1 MRLCLLRNLLSK
13 GACSLVNG
21 NDELHKLVN
30 SIALKNA
37 AEHSGRTNVNTVLAK
52 ILSLK
57 PELKNEIK
65 TVIEE
70 IKTVVDSVNK
80 LDTDQQKKYLNELE
94 STESKFTSKSTHEHV
109 GSHPFPELQTTG
121 TKVVT
126 RFPPEPNGYPHIG
139 HAKAAIID
147 EEYARIYNGK
157 LILRFDDTNP
167 LNERL
172 EYYEAIR
179 SGLEWLGI
187 KPDIVK
193 NTSDDIFILHDHGK
207 KLTLSGNAYVCTC
220 DSNSIHKMRMQ
231 QVECPC
237 RSNIDD
243 SEKNKERLDKLFDGT
258 YHQNDAI
265 VRFKGNMQDNNTVL
279 RDPTLF
285 RIIEASH
292 PLLGEKVKVWPTY
305 DFAAPVEDSLDGV
318 SHALRSKE
326 YELRNALYSDI
337 LDRLE
342 LRKPVVVEFS
352 RLELENMPVSKRK
365 IKQLID
371 DKQIDGWD
379 DPRLLT
385 LSALQKRGFDPKAI
399 RSFVLSL
406 GLTLAESKPPFKT
419 LESMNRKI
427 LEPIAIRFFFV
438 KDPIRV
444 VLDAQD
450 TKVILKNH
458 PNIDLGTR
466 QVEVSNVI
474 YISQDDAIL
483 LTEDEEIRLMELYN
497 IKINNID
504 RDNKVITASY
514 VNNEIVREMKKI
526 QWVSDKD
533 KVNYTVLV
541 PKELYVDDKFNPN
554 SLDRIDGYAE
564 TSVSQLKPHTPLQLI
579 RFGFCNTVDKTSAIF
594 SHR

>member
-1 MRLCLLRNLLSK
+1 M
-13 GACSLVNG
+13 NG
-21 NDELHKLVN
+21 NDEIDRLVN
-30 SIALKNA
+30 AIALKNA
-37 AEHSGRTNVNTVLAK
+37 AEHSGSTNVNTVLAK
-52 ILSLK
+52 ILSLR
-57 PELKNEIK
+57 PELKKEIK
-65 TVIEE
+65 TLMVE

-80 LDTDQQKKYLNELE
+80 MDVELQKKYLNEIDLE
-94 STESKFTSKSTHEHV
+94 DGKIDSKSAQKHV
-109 GSHPFPELQTTG
+109 TSHLLPELQMTG
-121 TKVVT
+121 TRVIT

-147 EEYARIYNGK
+147 EEYARMYDGK

-167 LNERL
+167 QNEKL

-179 SGLEWLGI
+179 SGLEWLGV

-193 NTSDDIFILHDHGK
+193 NTSDDIFVLHDYGK
-207 KLTLSGNAYVCTC
+207 KLTLGGNAYVCTC
-220 DSNSIHKMRMQ
+220 DTNKIHKMRMQ

-237 RSNIDD
+237 RGNIDD
-243 SEKNKERLDKLFDGT
+243 AEKNKERLDKLFDGT

-285 RIIEASH
+285 RIIESPH
-292 PLLGEKVKVWPTY
+292 PLLGEKVQVWPTY
-305 DFAAPVEDSLDGV
+305 DFAAPVEDCLDGV

-326 YELRNALYSDI
+326 YELRNALYLDI

-342 LRKPVVVEFS
+342 LRKPIVIEFS
-352 RLELENMPVSKRK
+352 RLEFENMPVSKRK

-371 DKQIDGWD
+371 DNHIAGWD

-385 LSALQKRGFDPKAI
+385 LSAMRKRGFDPRAI
-399 RSFVLSL
+399 RSFILSL

-427 LEPIAIRFFFV
+427 LEPVAIRLFFV
-438 KDPIRV
+438 KDPIRIIV
-444 VLDAQD
+444 EDAQD
-450 TKVILKNH
+450 TKVTLRNH

-466 QVEVSNVI
+466 QVEVSNVV

-497 IKINNID
+497 IKIKNID
-504 RDNKVITASY
+504 LDKKVITASY
-514 VNNEIVREMKKI
+514 LDKEIVRDMKKI
-526 QWVSDKD
+526 QWVSDKN
-533 KVNYTVLV
+533 KTNYTVLV
-541 PKELYVDDKFNPN
+541 PKEVYIDDKFNPN
-554 SLDRIDGYAE
+554 SLERIEGYAE
-564 TSVSQLKPHTPLQLI
+564 SSILQLKPHTQLQLT
-579 RFGFCNTVDKTSAIF
+579 RFGFCNTQEKTTAIF
-594 SHR
+594 IHR

>member
-1 MRLCLLRNLLSK
+1 MK
-13 GACSLVNG
+13 G
-21 NDELHKLVN
+21 NDEIHRLVN
-30 SIALKNA
+30 AIALKNA
-37 AEHSGRTNVNTVLAK
+37 VEHSGSTNVNTVLAK

-57 PELKNEIK
+57 PELKKEIK
-65 TVIEE
+65 TLMEE
-70 IKTVVDSVNK
+70 IKTIVDSVNK
-80 LDTDQQKKYLNELE
+80 MGVDEQKKYLDELD
-94 STESKFTSKSTHEHV
+94 STERKLDSKSTQGHMD
-109 GSHPFPELQTTG
+109 SHPLPELKMTG

-147 EEYARIYNGK
+147 EEYARMYDGK

-167 LNERL
+167 LNEKL
-172 EYYEAIR
+172 EYYEAIG

-187 KPDIVK
+187 KPDIIK
-193 NTSDDIFILHDHGK
+193 NTSDDIFVLHDYGK
-207 KLTLSGNAYVCTC
+207 KLTLGGNAYVCTC
-220 DSNSIHKMRMQ
+220 DTNKIHEMRMQ

-237 RSNIDD
+237 RNNIDNP
-243 SEKNKERLDKLFDGT
+243 EKNKERLDKLFDGT
-258 YHQNDAI
+258 YHQNEAI
-265 VRFKGNMQDNNTVL
+265 IRFKGNMQDNNTVL

-292 PLLGEKVKVWPTY
+292 PLLGEKVRVWPTY

-342 LRKPVVVEFS
+342 LRKPIVVEFS
-352 RLELENMPVSKRK
+352 RLDFENMPVSKRK

-371 DKQIDGWD
+371 DKQIAGWD

-385 LSALQKRGFDPKAI
+385 LSALRKRGFDPRAI

-438 KDPIRV
+438 KDPVRV
-444 VLDAQD
+444 IVKDAQD
-450 TKVILKNH
+450 TKVILRNH

-483 LTEDEEIRLMELYN
+483 VAEDEEIRLMELYN
-497 IKINNID
+497 IKINDID
-504 RDNKVITASY
+504 RENKVITASY
-514 VNNEIVREMKKI
+514 LNNEIVKEMKKI
-526 QWVSDKD
+526 QWVSDRD
-533 KVNYTVLV
+533 KTNYSVLV
-541 PKELYVDDKFNPN
+541 PRELYIDNKFNPN
-554 SLDRIDGYAE
+554 SLERIDGYAE
-564 TSVSQLKPHTPLQLI
+564 PSILQLKSHTPLQLI
-579 RFGFCNTVDKTSAIF
+579 RFGFCNTLDKTSAIF

>member
-1 MRLCLLRNLLSK
+1 MK
-13 GACSLVNG
+13 GNEEIDRLVNA
-21 NDELHKLVN
+21 
-30 SIALKNA
+30 IALKNA
-37 AEHSGRTNVNTVLAK
+37 VEHSGSTNVNTVLAK

-57 PELKNEIK
+57 PELKKEIK
-65 TVIEE
+65 TLIEE
-70 IKTVVDSVNK
+70 IKSVVDSVNK
-80 LDTDQQKKYLNELE
+80 LDKDKQKKYLDELYSME
-94 STESKFTSKSTHEHV
+94 SENSSKSTQEHRD
-109 GSHPFPELQTTG
+109 SHPLPELQTTG

-147 EEYARIYNGK
+147 EEYARMYNGE

-167 LNERL
+167 LNEKL

-179 SGLEWLGI
+179 NGLEWLGV
-187 KPDIVK
+187 KPDIIK
-193 NTSDDIFILHDHGK
+193 NTSDDIFVLHDYGK
-207 KLTLSGNAYVCTC
+207 KLTLGGNAYICTC
-220 DSNSIHKMRMQ
+220 DTNKIHKMRMQ

-237 RSNIDD
+237 RSNIDNL
-243 SEKNKERLDKLFDGT
+243 EINRERLDKLFDGT
-258 YHQNDAI
+258 YHQNEAI
-265 VRFKGNMQDNNTVL
+265 IRFKGNMQDNNTVL

-292 PLLGEKVKVWPTY
+292 PLLGEKVRVWPTY

-342 LRKPVVVEFS
+342 LRKPIVVEFS
-352 RLELENMPVSKRK
+352 RLEFENMPVSKRK
-365 IKQLID
+365 IKQLIED
-371 DKQIDGWD
+371 NQIAGWD

-385 LSALQKRGFDPKAI
+385 LSALQKRGFDPRAI
-399 RSFVLSL
+399 RTFVLSL

-427 LEPIAIRFFFV
+427 LEPIAVRFFFV

-444 VLDAQD
+444 IVENAPDMEVTLR
-450 TKVILKNH
+450 NH
-458 PNIDLGTR
+458 PNINLGDR

-483 LTEDEEIRLMELYN
+483 LAEDEEIRLMELYN
-497 IKINNID
+497 IKINEID
-504 RDNKVITASY
+504 LDNKVITASY

-526 QWVSDKD
+526 QWVSDRD
-533 KVNYTVLV
+533 KTNYTVLV
-541 PKELYVDDKFNPN
+541 PKELYVDNKFNPD
-554 SLDRIDGYAE
+554 SLERIEGYAE
-564 TSVSQLKPHTPLQLI
+564 TSILQLKSQSPLQLI
-579 RFGFCNTVDKTSAIF
+579 RFGFCNTLEKASAIF

>member
-1 MRLCLLRNLLSK
+1 MD
-13 GACSLVNG
+13 V
-21 NDELHKLVN
+21 E
-30 SIALKNA
+30 
-37 AEHSGRTNVNTVLAK
+37 
-52 ILSLK
+52 
-57 PELKNEIK
+57 
-65 TVIEE
+65 
-70 IKTVVDSVNK
+70 
-80 LDTDQQKKYLNELE
+80 QQKKFLNEIDLVDNNID
-94 STESKFTSKSTHEHV
+94 SKSAKEHV
-109 GSHPFPELQTTG
+109 ASHPFPQLQMTG

-147 EEYARIYNGK
+147 EEYARIYDGK

-167 LNERL
+167 LNEKL

-179 SGLEWLGI
+179 SGLEWLGV

-193 NTSDDIFILHDHGK
+193 NTSDDIFVLHDYGK
-207 KLTLSGNAYVCTC
+207 KLTLGGNAYVCTC
-220 DSNSIHKMRMQ
+220 DTNKIHKMRMQ

-237 RSNIDD
+237 RGNIDD
-243 SEKNKERLDKLFDGT
+243 AEKNKERLGKLFDGT

-285 RIIEASH
+285 RIIEAPH
-292 PLLGEKVKVWPTY
+292 PLLGEKVQVWPTY
-305 DFAAPVEDSLDGV
+305 DFAAPVEDCLDGV

-326 YELRNALYSDI
+326 YELRNALYLDI

-342 LRKPVVVEFS
+342 LRKPIVVEFS
-352 RLELENMPVSKRK
+352 RLDFENMPVSKRK

-371 DKQIDGWD
+371 DNHIAGWD

-385 LSALQKRGFDPKAI
+385 LSAMRNRGFDPRAI

-427 LEPIAIRFFFV
+427 LEPIAIRLFFV
-438 KDPIRV
+438 KDPIRIIV
-444 VLDAQD
+444 EDAQD
-450 TKVILKNH
+450 TKVTLRNH

-466 QVEVSNVI
+466 QVEVSNVV

-497 IKINNID
+497 IKIKDID
-504 RDNKVITASY
+504 LDKKVITASY
-514 VNNEIVREMKKI
+514 LNNEIVRDMKKI
-526 QWVSDKD
+526 QWVSDKN
-533 KVNYTVLV
+533 KTKYTVLV
-541 PKELYVDDKFNPN
+541 PKELYIDDKFNPN
-554 SLDRIDGYAE
+554 SLERIEGYAE
-564 TSVSQLKPHTPLQLI
+564 TSILQLKSHTQLQLT
-579 RFGFCNTVDKTSAIF
+579 RFGFCNTQEKTTAIF
-594 SHR
+594 IHR

>member
-1 MRLCLLRNLLSK
+1 VK
-13 GACSLVNG
+13 G
-21 NDELHKLVN
+21 NDEIHRLVN
-30 SIALKNA
+30 AIALKNA
-37 AEHSGRTNVNTVLAK
+37 AEHSGSTNVNTVLSK

-57 PELKNEIK
+57 PELKKEIK

-70 IKTVVDSVNK
+70 IKTVVESVNK
-80 LDTDQQKKYLNELE
+80 MDIDQQKKYLEELD
-94 STESKFTSKSTHEHV
+94 STNSKLDSKSIQENK
-109 GSHPFPELQTTG
+109 GSHPFPELQLTG

-147 EEYARIYNGK
+147 EEYARIYDGK

-167 LNERL
+167 LNEKL

-179 SGLEWLGI
+179 SGLEWLGV

-193 NTSDDIFILHDHGK
+193 NTSDDIFVLHDYGK
-207 KLTLSGNAYVCTC
+207 KLTSSGNAYVCTC
-220 DSNSIHKMRMQ
+220 DTNNIHKMRMQ

-237 RSNIDD
+237 RSNIEN
-243 SEKNKERLDKLFDGT
+243 SEKNMERLDKLFDGT
-258 YHQNDAI
+258 YHQNEAI
-265 VRFKGNMQDNNTVL
+265 VRFKGRMDDNNTVL

-342 LRKPVVVEFS
+342 LRKPIVVEFS
-352 RLELENMPVSKRK
+352 RLEFENMPVSKRK

-371 DKQIDGWD
+371 DKQIADWN

-385 LSALQKRGFDPKAI
+385 LSALRKRGFDPRAI

-427 LEPIAIRFFFV
+427 LEPVAIRFFFV
-438 KDPIRV
+438 KDPIKVIIDNVR
-444 VLDAQD
+444 D

-497 IKINNID
+497 IKINKID

-514 VNNEIVREMKKI
+514 LNNEIIREMKKI
-526 QWVSDKD
+526 QWVSDMD
-533 KVNYTVLV
+533 KINYTILV
-541 PKELYVDDKFNPN
+541 PKELYVDNKFNPN
-554 SLDRIDGYAE
+554 SLERVEGFAE
-564 TSVSQLKPHTPLQLI
+564 TSVSHLKSRTPLQLI
-579 RFGFCNTVDKTSAIF
+579 RFGFCNTQDKTSAIF

>member
-1 MRLCLLRNLLSK
+1 VK
-13 GACSLVNG
+13 G
-21 NDELHKLVN
+21 NDEIHRLVN
-30 SIALKNA
+30 AIALKNA
-37 AEHSGRTNVNTVLAK
+37 VEHSGSTNVNTVLSK

-57 PELKNEIK
+57 PELKKEIK
-65 TVIEE
+65 MVIEE
-70 IKTVVDSVNK
+70 IKTVVESVNK
-80 LDTDQQKKYLNELE
+80 MDIDQQKKYLKELD
-94 STESKFTSKSTHEHV
+94 STNSNLDSKSTQENKS
-109 GSHPFPELQTTG
+109 SHPFPKLQMTG

-147 EEYARIYNGK
+147 EEYARIYDGK

-167 LNERL
+167 LNEKL

-179 SGLEWLGI
+179 SGLEWLGV

-193 NTSDDIFILHDHGK
+193 NTSDDIFLLQDYGK

-220 DSNSIHKMRMQ
+220 DTNNIHKMRMQ

-237 RSNIDD
+237 RSNIEN
-243 SEKNKERLDKLFDGT
+243 SEKNMERLDKLFDGT
-258 YHQNDAI
+258 YHQNEAI
-265 VRFKGNMQDNNTVL
+265 VRFKGRMDDNNTVL

-292 PLLGEKVKVWPTY
+292 PLLGEKIKVWPTY

-342 LRKPVVVEFS
+342 LRKPIVVEFS
-352 RLELENMPVSKRK
+352 RLEFENMPVSKRK

-371 DKQIDGWD
+371 DKQIADWD

-385 LSALQKRGFDPKAI
+385 LSALRKRGFDPRAI

-427 LEPIAIRFFFV
+427 LEPVATRFFFV

-444 VLDAQD
+444 IIENVQD

-497 IKINNID
+497 IKINKID
-504 RDNKVITASY
+504 RDNKAITASY
-514 VNNEIVREMKKI
+514 LNNEVIREMKKI
-526 QWVSDKD
+526 QWVSDMD
-533 KVNYTVLV
+533 KINYTILV
-541 PKELYVDDKFNPN
+541 PKELYVNGKFNPN
-554 SLDRIDGYAE
+554 SLERIEGFAE
-564 TSVSQLKPHTPLQLI
+564 TSVSHLKSGTPFQLI
-579 RFGFCNTVDKTSAIF
+579 RFGFCNTQDKTSAIF

>member
-1 MRLCLLRNLLSK
+1 L
-13 GACSLVNG
+13 NG
-21 NDELHKLVN
+21 NDEIDRLVN
-30 SIALKNA
+30 AIALKNA
-37 AEHSGRTNVNTVLAK
+37 AEHSGSTNVNTVLAK
-52 ILSLK
+52 ILSLR
-57 PELKNEIK
+57 PELKKEIK
-65 TVIEE
+65 TLMAE

-80 LDTDQQKKYLNELE
+80 MDVELQKKYLNEIDLE
-94 STESKFTSKSTHEHV
+94 DSKIDSKSTQKHV
-109 GSHPFPELQTTG
+109 ASHSLPELQMTG
-121 TKVVT
+121 TRVIT

-147 EEYARIYNGK
+147 EEYARRYDGK

-167 LNERL
+167 QNEKL

-179 SGLEWLGI
+179 SGLEWLGV

-193 NTSDDIFILHDHGK
+193 NTSDDIFVLHDYGK
-207 KLTLSGNAYVCTC
+207 KLTLDGNAYVCTC
-220 DSNSIHKMRMQ
+220 DTNKIHKMRMQ

-237 RSNIDD
+237 RGNIDD
-243 SEKNKERLDKLFDGT
+243 AEKNKERLDKLFDGT

-285 RIIEASH
+285 RIIEAPH
-292 PLLGEKVKVWPTY
+292 PLLGDKVQVWPTY
-305 DFAAPVEDSLDGV
+305 DFAAPVEDCLDGV

-326 YELRNALYSDI
+326 YELRNALYLDI

-342 LRKPVVVEFS
+342 LRKPIVVEFS
-352 RLELENMPVSKRK
+352 RLEFENMPVSKRK

-371 DKQIDGWD
+371 DNHIAGWD

-385 LSALQKRGFDPKAI
+385 LSAMRKRGFDPRAI

-427 LEPIAIRFFFV
+427 LEPIAIRLFFV
-438 KDPIRV
+438 KDPIKIIV
-444 VLDAQD
+444 EDAQD
-450 TKVILKNH
+450 TKVTLRNH

-466 QVEVSNVI
+466 QVEVSNVV

-497 IKINNID
+497 IKIKDID
-504 RDNKVITASY
+504 LDKKVITASY
-514 VNNEIVREMKKI
+514 LNNEIVRDMKKI
-526 QWVSDKD
+526 QWVSDKNNT
-533 KVNYTVLV
+533 NYTVLV
-541 PKELYVDDKFNPN
+541 PKELYIDDKFNPN
-554 SLDRIDGYAE
+554 SLERIEGYAE
-564 TSVSQLKPHTPLQLI
+564 TSILQLKSNTQLQLT
-579 RFGFCNTVDKTSAIF
+579 RFGFCNTQEKTTAIF
-594 SHR
+594 IHR

>member
-1 MRLCLLRNLLSK
+1 M
-13 GACSLVNG
+13 NG
-21 NDELHKLVN
+21 NDEIDRLVN
-30 SIALKNA
+30 AIALKNA
-37 AEHSGRTNVNTVLAK
+37 AEHSGSTNVNTVLAK
-52 ILSLK
+52 ILSLR
-57 PELKNEIK
+57 PELKKEIK
-65 TVIEE
+65 TLMAE

-80 LDTDQQKKYLNELE
+80 MDVELQKKYLNEIDLE
-94 STESKFTSKSTHEHV
+94 DSKIDSKSTQKHV
-109 GSHPFPELQTTG
+109 ASHSLPELQMTG
-121 TKVVT
+121 TRVIT

-147 EEYARIYNGK
+147 EEYARRYDGK

-167 LNERL
+167 QNEKL

-179 SGLEWLGI
+179 SGLEWLGV

-193 NTSDDIFILHDHGK
+193 NTSDDIFVLHDYGK
-207 KLTLSGNAYVCTC
+207 KLTLDGNAYVCTC
-220 DSNSIHKMRMQ
+220 DTNKIHKMRMQ

-237 RSNIDD
+237 RGNIDD
-243 SEKNKERLDKLFDGT
+243 AEKNKERLDKLFDGT

-285 RIIEASH
+285 RIIEAPH
-292 PLLGEKVKVWPTY
+292 PLLGEKVQVWPTY
-305 DFAAPVEDSLDGV
+305 DFAAPVEDCLDGV

-326 YELRNALYSDI
+326 YELRNALYLDI

-342 LRKPVVVEFS
+342 LRKPIVVEFS
-352 RLELENMPVSKRK
+352 RLEFENMPVSKRK

-371 DKQIDGWD
+371 DNHIAGWD

-385 LSALQKRGFDPKAI
+385 LSAMRKRGFDPRAI

-427 LEPIAIRFFFV
+427 LEPIAIRLFFV
-438 KDPIRV
+438 KDPIKIIV
-444 VLDAQD
+444 EDAQD
-450 TKVILKNH
+450 TKVTLRNH

-466 QVEVSNVI
+466 QVEVSNVV

-497 IKINNID
+497 IKIKDID
-504 RDNKVITASY
+504 LDKKVITASY
-514 VNNEIVREMKKI
+514 LNNEIVRDMKKI
-526 QWVSDKD
+526 QWVSDKN
-533 KVNYTVLV
+533 KTNYTVLV
-541 PKELYVDDKFNPN
+541 PKELYIDDKFNPN
-554 SLDRIDGYAE
+554 SLERIEGYAE
-564 TSVSQLKPHTPLQLI
+564 TSILQLKSNTQLQLT
-579 RFGFCNTVDKTSAIF
+579 RFGFCNTQEKTTAIF
-594 SHR
+594 IHR

>member
-1 MRLCLLRNLLSK
+1 M
-13 GACSLVNG
+13 NG
-21 NDELHKLVN
+21 NDEIDRLVN
-30 SIALKNA
+30 AIALKNA
-37 AEHSGRTNVNTVLAK
+37 AEHSGSTNVNTVLAK
-52 ILSLK
+52 ILSLR
-57 PELKNEIK
+57 PELKKEIK
-65 TVIEE
+65 TLMAE

-80 LDTDQQKKYLNELE
+80 MDVELQKKYLNEIDLE
-94 STESKFTSKSTHEHV
+94 DSKIDSKSTQKHV
-109 GSHPFPELQTTG
+109 ASHSLPELQMTG
-121 TKVVT
+121 TRVIT

-147 EEYARIYNGK
+147 EEYARRYDGK

-167 LNERL
+167 QNEKL

-179 SGLEWLGI
+179 SGLEWLGV

-193 NTSDDIFILHDHGK
+193 NTSDDIFVLHDYGK
-207 KLTLSGNAYVCTC
+207 KLTLDGNAYVCTC
-220 DSNSIHKMRMQ
+220 DTNKIHKMRMQ

-237 RSNIDD
+237 RGNIDD
-243 SEKNKERLDKLFDGT
+243 AEKNKERLDKLFDGT

-285 RIIEASH
+285 RIIEAPH
-292 PLLGEKVKVWPTY
+292 PLLGDKVQVWPTY
-305 DFAAPVEDSLDGV
+305 DFAAPVEDCLDGV

-326 YELRNALYSDI
+326 YELRNALYLDI

-342 LRKPVVVEFS
+342 LRKPIVVEFS
-352 RLELENMPVSKRK
+352 RLEFENMPVSKRK

-371 DKQIDGWD
+371 DNHIAGWD

-385 LSALQKRGFDPKAI
+385 LSAMRKRGFDPRAI

-427 LEPIAIRFFFV
+427 LEPIAIRLFFV
-438 KDPIRV
+438 KDPIKIIV
-444 VLDAQD
+444 EDAQD
-450 TKVILKNH
+450 TKVTLRNH

-466 QVEVSNVI
+466 QVEVSNVV

-497 IKINNID
+497 INIKD
-504 RDNKVITASY
+504 IDLDKKVITASY
-514 VNNEIVREMKKI
+514 LNNEIVRDMKKI
-526 QWVSDKD
+526 QWVSDKN
-533 KVNYTVLV
+533 KTNYTVLV
-541 PKELYVDDKFNPN
+541 PKELYIDDKFNPN
-554 SLDRIDGYAE
+554 SLERIEGYAE
-564 TSVSQLKPHTPLQLI
+564 TSILQLKSNTQLQLT
-579 RFGFCNTVDKTSAIF
+579 RFGFCNTQEKTTAIF
-594 SHR
+594 IHR

>member
-1 MRLCLLRNLLSK
+1 MK
-13 GACSLVNG
+13 G
-21 NDELHKLVN
+21 NDEIHRLVN
-30 SIALKNA
+30 AIALKNA
-37 AEHSGRTNVNTVLAK
+37 AEHSGSTNVNTVLSK

-57 PELKNEIK
+57 PELKKEIK

-70 IKTVVDSVNK
+70 IKTVVESVNK
-80 LDTDQQKKYLNELE
+80 MDIDQQKKYLEELD
-94 STESKFTSKSTHEHV
+94 SANSKLDSKSIQENK
-109 GSHPFPELQTTG
+109 GSHPFPELQLTG

-147 EEYARIYNGK
+147 EEYARIYDGK

-167 LNERL
+167 LNEKL

-179 SGLEWLGI
+179 SGLEWLGV

-193 NTSDDIFILHDHGK
+193 NTSDDIFVLHDYGK
-207 KLTLSGNAYVCTC
+207 KLTSSGNAYVCTC
-220 DSNSIHKMRMQ
+220 DTNNIHKMRMQ

-237 RSNIDD
+237 RSNIEN
-243 SEKNKERLDKLFDGT
+243 SEKNMERLDKLFDGT
-258 YHQNDAI
+258 YHQNEAI
-265 VRFKGNMQDNNTVL
+265 VRFKGRMDDNNTVL

-342 LRKPVVVEFS
+342 LRKPIVVEFS
-352 RLELENMPVSKRK
+352 RLEFENMPVSKRK

-371 DKQIDGWD
+371 DKQIADWN

-385 LSALQKRGFDPKAI
+385 LSALRKRGFDPRAI

-427 LEPIAIRFFFV
+427 LEPVAIRFFFV
-438 KDPIRV
+438 KDPIKVIIDNVR
-444 VLDAQD
+444 D

-497 IKINNID
+497 IKINKID

-514 VNNEIVREMKKI
+514 LNNEIIREMKKI
-526 QWVSDKD
+526 QWVSDMD
-533 KVNYTVLV
+533 KINYTILV
-541 PKELYVDDKFNPN
+541 PKELYVDNKFNPN
-554 SLDRIDGYAE
+554 SLERVEGFAE
-564 TSVSQLKPHTPLQLI
+564 TSVSHLKSRTPLQLI
-579 RFGFCNTVDKTSAIF
+579 RFGFCNTQDKTSAIF

>member
-1 MRLCLLRNLLSK
+1 MK
-13 GACSLVNG
+13 G
-21 NDELHKLVN
+21 NDEIHRLVN
-30 SIALKNA
+30 AIALKNA
-37 AEHSGRTNVNTVLAK
+37 VEHSGSTNVNTVLAK

-57 PELKNEIK
+57 PELKKEIK
-65 TVIEE
+65 TLMEE
-70 IKTVVDSVNK
+70 IKTIVDSVNK
-80 LDTDQQKKYLNELE
+80 MGVDQQKKYLDELE
-94 STESKFTSKSTHEHV
+94 STEGKLDSKSTQ
-109 GSHPFPELQTTG
+109 GRMDSHTLPELEMTG

-147 EEYARIYNGK
+147 EEYARMYDGK

-167 LNERL
+167 LNEKL
-172 EYYEAIR
+172 EYYEAIG

-187 KPDIVK
+187 KPDIIK
-193 NTSDDIFILHDHGK
+193 NTSDDIFVLHDYGK
-207 KLTLSGNAYVCTC
+207 KLTLGGNAYVCTC
-220 DSNSIHKMRMQ
+220 DTNKIHEMRMQ
-231 QVECPC
+231 QVECAC
-237 RSNIDD
+237 RSNIDNP
-243 SEKNKERLDKLFDGT
+243 EKNKERLDKLFDGT
-258 YHQNDAI
+258 YHQNEAI
-265 VRFKGNMQDNNTVL
+265 IRFKGNMQDNNTVL

-292 PLLGEKVKVWPTY
+292 PLLGEKVQVWPTY

-342 LRKPVVVEFS
+342 LRKPIVVEFS
-352 RLELENMPVSKRK
+352 RLDFENMPVSKRK

-371 DKQIDGWD
+371 DKQIAGWD

-385 LSALQKRGFDPKAI
+385 LSALRKRGFDPRAI

-438 KDPIRV
+438 KDPVRV
-444 VLDAQD
+444 IVKNAQD
-450 TKVILKNH
+450 TKVVLRNH

-483 LTEDEEIRLMELYN
+483 VAEDEEIRLMELYN
-497 IKINNID
+497 IKINEID
-504 RDNKVITASY
+504 RENKVITASY
-514 VNNEIVREMKKI
+514 LNNEIVKEMKKI
-526 QWVSDKD
+526 QWVSDRD
-533 KVNYTVLV
+533 KTNYTVLI
-541 PKELYVDDKFNPN
+541 PRELYIDDKFNPN
-554 SLDRIDGYAE
+554 SLERIDGYAE
-564 TSVSQLKPHTPLQLI
+564 RSVLQLKSHTPLQLI
-579 RFGFCNTVDKTSAIF
+579 RFGFCNTLDKTSAIF

>member
-1 MRLCLLRNLLSK
+1 
-13 GACSLVNG
+13 
-21 NDELHKLVN
+21 
-30 SIALKNA
+30 
-37 AEHSGRTNVNTVLAK
+37 
-52 ILSLK
+52 
-57 PELKNEIK
+57 
-65 TVIEE
+65 
-70 IKTVVDSVNK
+70 
-80 LDTDQQKKYLNELE
+80 
-94 STESKFTSKSTHEHV
+94 
-109 GSHPFPELQTTG
+109 
-121 TKVVT
+121 VVT

-147 EEYARIYNGK
+147 EEYARIYDGK

-167 LNERL
+167 LNEKL

-179 SGLEWLGI
+179 NGLEWLGV
-187 KPDIVK
+187 KPDIIK
-193 NTSDDIFILHDHGK
+193 NTSDDIFVLHDYGK
-207 KLTLSGNAYVCTC
+207 KLALEGNAYVCTC
-220 DSNSIHKMRMQ
+220 DTNNIHKMRMQ

-237 RSNIDD
+237 RINIDNP
-243 SEKNKERLDKLFDGT
+243 EKNIERLDKLFDGT
-258 YHQNDAI
+258 YHQNEAI
-265 VRFKGNMQDNNTVL
+265 IRFKGNMQDNNTVL

-292 PLLGEKVKVWPTY
+292 PLLGEKVRVWPTY

-342 LRKPVVVEFS
+342 LRKPIVVEFS
-352 RLELENMPVSKRK
+352 RLEFENMPVSKRK
-365 IKQLID
+365 IKQLIE
-371 DKQIDGWD
+371 DKQIAGWD

-385 LSALQKRGFDPKAI
+385 LSALRKRGFDPRAI
-399 RSFVLSL
+399 RRFVLSL

-444 VLDAQD
+444 VVEDAQD
-450 TKVILKNH
+450 IKVILKNH

-466 QVEVSNVI
+466 QVEVSNVV

-483 LTEDEEIRLMELYN
+483 LTEDQEIRLMELYN
-497 IKINNID
+497 VKINNVD
-504 RDNKVITASY
+504 LDNKVITASY
-514 VNNEIVREMKKI
+514 LNNEIVREMKKI

-533 KVNYTVLV
+533 KTNYSVLV
-541 PKELYVDDKFNPN
+541 PKELYVNDKFNPN
-554 SLDRIDGYAE
+554 SLERVEGYAE
-564 TSVSQLKPHTPLQLI
+564 TSVSQLKSHTPLQLI
-579 RFGFCNTVDKTSAIF
+579 RFGFCNALEKTLAIF

>member
-1 MRLCLLRNLLSK
+1 
-13 GACSLVNG
+13 VNG
-21 NDELHKLVN
+21 NDEIDRLVN
-30 SIALKNA
+30 AIALKNA
-37 AEHSGRTNVNTVLAK
+37 AEHSGSTNVNTVLAK
-52 ILSLK
+52 ILSLR
-57 PELKNEIK
+57 PELKKEIK
-65 TVIEE
+65 TLMVE

-80 LDTDQQKKYLNELE
+80 MDVELQKKYLNEIDLE
-94 STESKFTSKSTHEHV
+94 DSEIDSKSTQKHV
-109 GSHPFPELQTTG
+109 TSHPLPELQMTG
-121 TKVVT
+121 TRVIT

-147 EEYARIYNGK
+147 EEYARMYDGK

-167 LNERL
+167 QNEKL

-179 SGLEWLGI
+179 SGLEWLGV

-193 NTSDDIFILHDHGK
+193 NTSDDIFVLHDYGK
-207 KLTLSGNAYVCTC
+207 KLTLGGNAYVCTC
-220 DSNSIHKMRMQ
+220 DTNKIHKMRMQ

-237 RSNIDD
+237 RGNIDD
-243 SEKNKERLDKLFDGT
+243 AEKNKERLDKIFDGT

-285 RIIEASH
+285 RIIEAPH
-292 PLLGEKVKVWPTY
+292 PLLGEKVQVWPTY
-305 DFAAPVEDSLDGV
+305 DFAAPVEDCLDGV

-326 YELRNALYSDI
+326 YELRNALYLDI
-337 LDRLE
+337 LDKLD
-342 LRKPVVVEFS
+342 LRKPIVVEFS
-352 RLELENMPVSKRK
+352 RLEFENMPVSKRK

-371 DKQIDGWD
+371 DNHIAGWD

-385 LSALQKRGFDPKAI
+385 LSAMRKRGFDPRAI

-427 LEPIAIRFFFV
+427 LETIAIRLFFV
-438 KDPIRV
+438 KDPIRIIV
-444 VLDAQD
+444 EDAQD
-450 TKVILKNH
+450 TRVTLRNH

-466 QVEVSNVI
+466 QVEVSNVV

-497 IKINNID
+497 IKIKDID
-504 RDNKVITASY
+504 LDKKVITASY
-514 VNNEIVREMKKI
+514 LNNEIVRDMKKI
-526 QWVSDKD
+526 QWVSDKN
-533 KVNYTVLV
+533 KTNYTVLV
-541 PKELYVDDKFNPN
+541 PKELYIDDKFNPN
-554 SLDRIDGYAE
+554 SLERIEGYAE
-564 TSVSQLKPHTPLQLI
+564 TSILQLKSNTQLQLT
-579 RFGFCNTVDKTSAIF
+579 RFGFCNTQEKTTAIF
-594 SHR
+594 IHR

>member
-1 MRLCLLRNLLSK
+1 
-13 GACSLVNG
+13 VNG
-21 NDELHKLVN
+21 NDEIDRLVN
-30 SIALKNA
+30 AIALKNA
-37 AEHSGRTNVNTVLAK
+37 AEHSGSTNVNTVLAK
-52 ILSLK
+52 ILSLR
-57 PELKNEIK
+57 PELKKEIK
-65 TVIEE
+65 TLMAE

-80 LDTDQQKKYLNELE
+80 MDVELQKKYLNEIDLE
-94 STESKFTSKSTHEHV
+94 DSKIDSKSTQKHV
-109 GSHPFPELQTTG
+109 ASHSLPELQMTG
-121 TKVVT
+121 TRVIT

-147 EEYARIYNGK
+147 EEYARRYDGK

-167 LNERL
+167 QNEKL

-179 SGLEWLGI
+179 SGLEWLGV

-193 NTSDDIFILHDHGK
+193 NTSDDIFVLHDYGK
-207 KLTLSGNAYVCTC
+207 KLTLDGNAYVCTC
-220 DSNSIHKMRMQ
+220 DTNKIHKMRMQ

-237 RSNIDD
+237 RGNIDD
-243 SEKNKERLDKLFDGT
+243 AEKNKERLDKLFDGT

-285 RIIEASH
+285 RIIEAPH
-292 PLLGEKVKVWPTY
+292 PLLGDKVQVWPTY

-326 YELRNALYSDI
+326 YELRNALYLDI

-342 LRKPVVVEFS
+342 LRKPIVVEFS
-352 RLELENMPVSKRK
+352 RLEFENMPVSKRK

-371 DKQIDGWD
+371 DNHISGWD

-385 LSALQKRGFDPKAI
+385 LSAMRKRGFDPRAI

-406 GLTLAESKPPFKT
+406 GLTLTESKPPFKT

-427 LEPIAIRFFFV
+427 LESIAIRLFFV
-438 KDPIRV
+438 KDPIRIIV
-444 VLDAQD
+444 EDAQD
-450 TKVILKNH
+450 TKVTLRNH

-466 QVEVSNVI
+466 QVEVSNVV

-497 IKINNID
+497 IKIKDID
-504 RDNKVITASY
+504 LDKKVITASY
-514 VNNEIVREMKKI
+514 LNNEIVRDMKKI
-526 QWVSDKD
+526 QWVSDKN
-533 KVNYTVLV
+533 KTNYTVLV
-541 PKELYVDDKFNPN
+541 PKELYIDDKFNPN
-554 SLDRIDGYAE
+554 SLERIEGYAE
-564 TSVSQLKPHTPLQLI
+564 TSILQLKSNTQLQLT
-579 RFGFCNTVDKTSAIF
+579 RFGFCNTQEKTTAIF
-594 SHR
+594 IHR

>member
-1 MRLCLLRNLLSK
+1 MK
-13 GACSLVNG
+13 GNEEIDRLVNA
-21 NDELHKLVN
+21 
-30 SIALKNA
+30 IALKNA
-37 AEHSGRTNVNTVLAK
+37 VEHSGSTNVNTVLAK

-57 PELKNEIK
+57 PELKKEIK
-65 TVIEE
+65 TLIEE
-70 IKTVVDSVNK
+70 IKSVVDSVNK
-80 LDTDQQKKYLNELE
+80 LDKDKQKKYLDELYSME
-94 STESKFTSKSTHEHV
+94 SENSSKPTQEHRD
-109 GSHPFPELQTTG
+109 SHPLPELQTTG

-147 EEYARIYNGK
+147 EEYARMYNGE

-167 LNERL
+167 LNEKL

-179 SGLEWLGI
+179 NGLEWLGV
-187 KPDIVK
+187 KPDIIK
-193 NTSDDIFILHDHGK
+193 NTSDDIFVLHDYGK
-207 KLTLSGNAYVCTC
+207 KLTLGGNAYICTC
-220 DSNSIHKMRMQ
+220 DTNKIHKMRMQ

-237 RSNIDD
+237 RSNIDNL
-243 SEKNKERLDKLFDGT
+243 EINRERLDKLFDGT
-258 YHQNDAI
+258 YHQNEAI
-265 VRFKGNMQDNNTVL
+265 IRFKGNMQDNNTVL

-292 PLLGEKVKVWPTY
+292 PLLGEKVRVWPTY

-342 LRKPVVVEFS
+342 LRKPIVVEFS
-352 RLELENMPVSKRK
+352 RLEFENMPVSKRK
-365 IKQLID
+365 IKQLIED
-371 DKQIDGWD
+371 NQIAGWD

-385 LSALQKRGFDPKAI
+385 LSALRKRGFDPRAI
-399 RSFVLSL
+399 RTFVLSL

-427 LEPIAIRFFFV
+427 LEPIAVRFFFV

-444 VLDAQD
+444 IVENAPDMEVTLR
-450 TKVILKNH
+450 NH
-458 PNIDLGTR
+458 PNINLGDR

-483 LTEDEEIRLMELYN
+483 LAEDEEIRLMELYN
-497 IKINNID
+497 IKINEID
-504 RDNKVITASY
+504 LDNKVITASY

-526 QWVSDKD
+526 QWVSDRD
-533 KVNYTVLV
+533 KTNYTVLV
-541 PKELYVDDKFNPN
+541 PKELYVDNKFNPD
-554 SLDRIDGYAE
+554 SLERIEGYAE
-564 TSVSQLKPHTPLQLI
+564 TSILQLKSQSPLQLI
-579 RFGFCNTVDKTSAIF
+579 RFGFCNTLEKASAIF

>member
-1 MRLCLLRNLLSK
+1 MK
-13 GACSLVNG
+13 GN
-21 NDELHKLVN
+21 NEIHRLVN

-37 AEHSGRTNVNTVLAK
+37 VEHSGSTNVNTVLAK
-52 ILSLK
+52 ILSIK
-57 PELKNEIK
+57 PELKKEIK
-65 TVIEE
+65 TLIEE

-80 LDTDQQKKYLNELE
+80 LDIDQQKKYLDELE
-94 STESKFTSKSTHEHV
+94 STENKIDSKLTQEHIS
-109 GSHPFPELQTTG
+109 SHPFPELQMTG
-121 TKVVT
+121 TNKVVT

-147 EEYARIYNGK
+147 EEYARIYDGK

-167 LNERL
+167 LNEKL

-187 KPDIVK
+187 KPDIIK
-193 NTSDDIFILHDHGK
+193 NTSDDIFVLHDYGK

-220 DSNSIHKMRMQ
+220 DPNNIHKMRMQ

-237 RSNIDD
+237 RSNIDN
-243 SEKNKERLDKLFDGT
+243 SEKNLERLDKLFDGT
-258 YHQNDAI
+258 YHQNEAI
-265 VRFKGNMQDNNTVL
+265 IRFKGNMQDDNTVL

-292 PLLGEKVKVWPTY
+292 PLLGDKVQVWPTY

-318 SHALRSKE
+318 THALRSKE

-342 LRKPVVVEFS
+342 LRKPIVVEFS
-352 RLELENMPVSKRK
+352 RLEFENMPVSKRK

-371 DKQIDGWD
+371 DKQIAGWD

-385 LSALQKRGFDPKAI
+385 LSALRKRGFDPRAI

-438 KDPIRV
+438 KNPIRLV
-444 VLDAQD
+444 IQDAKN

-466 QVEVSNVI
+466 QVEVSNVV

-504 RDNKVITASY
+504 RENKVITASY
-514 VNNEIVREMKKI
+514 LNNEIIREMKKI

-533 KVNYTVLV
+533 KTDYTILV
-541 PKELYVDDKFNPN
+541 PKELYVNDKFNPN
-554 SLDRIDGYAE
+554 SLERIEGYAE
-564 TSVSQLKPHTPLQLI
+564 TSVSHLKSQTPLQLI
-579 RFGFCNTVDKTSAIF
+579 RFGFCNTLEKTLAIF

>member
-1 MRLCLLRNLLSK
+1 M
-13 GACSLVNG
+13 NG
-21 NDELHKLVN
+21 NDEIDRLVN
-30 SIALKNA
+30 AIALKNA
-37 AEHSGRTNVNTVLAK
+37 AEHSGSTNVNTVLAK
-52 ILSLK
+52 ILSLR
-57 PELKNEIK
+57 PELKKEIK
-65 TVIEE
+65 TLMAE

-80 LDTDQQKKYLNELE
+80 MDVELQKKYLNEIDLE
-94 STESKFTSKSTHEHV
+94 DSKIDSKSTQKHV
-109 GSHPFPELQTTG
+109 ASHSLPELQMTG
-121 TKVVT
+121 TRVIT

-147 EEYARIYNGK
+147 EEYARRYDGK

-167 LNERL
+167 QNEKL

-179 SGLEWLGI
+179 SGLEWLGV

-193 NTSDDIFILHDHGK
+193 NTSDDIFVLHDYGK
-207 KLTLSGNAYVCTC
+207 KLTLDGNAYVCTC
-220 DSNSIHKMRMQ
+220 DTNKIHKMRMQ

-237 RSNIDD
+237 RGNIDD
-243 SEKNKERLDKLFDGT
+243 AEKNKERLDKLFDGT

-285 RIIEASH
+285 RIIEAPH
-292 PLLGEKVKVWPTY
+292 PLLGDKVQVWPTY
-305 DFAAPVEDSLDGV
+305 DFAAPVEDCLDGV

-326 YELRNALYSDI
+326 YELRNALYLDI

-342 LRKPVVVEFS
+342 LRKPIVVEFS
-352 RLELENMPVSKRK
+352 RLEFENMPVSKRK

-371 DKQIDGWD
+371 DNHIAGWD

-385 LSALQKRGFDPKAI
+385 LSAMRKRGFDPRAI

-427 LEPIAIRFFFV
+427 LEPIAIRLFFV
-438 KDPIRV
+438 KDPIKIIV
-444 VLDAQD
+444 EDAQD
-450 TKVILKNH
+450 TKVTLRNH

-466 QVEVSNVI
+466 QVEVSNVV

-497 IKINNID
+497 IKIKDID
-504 RDNKVITASY
+504 LDKKVITASY
-514 VNNEIVREMKKI
+514 LNNEIVRDMKKI
-526 QWVSDKD
+526 QWVSDKN
-533 KVNYTVLV
+533 KTNYTVLV
-541 PKELYVDDKFNPN
+541 PKEVYIDDKFNPN
-554 SLDRIDGYAE
+554 SLERIEGYAE
-564 TSVSQLKPHTPLQLI
+564 TSILQLKSNTQLQLT
-579 RFGFCNTVDKTSAIF
+579 RFGFCNTQEKTTAIF
-594 SHR
+594 IHR